1 MKKISIKI
9 FITLII
15 MALLETCV
23 LSLSEI
29 TFLMSQLK
37 IEHLKPPIIYNGLEN
52 GLKHPI
58 TLIKTLKNAK
68 NPIFIIGT
76 GAVVLFSLYVFYKLT
91 TKKDYKLATD
101 YAVHGSSRYASNK
114 EIFVEKETVAIPIG
128 NMMKDLEMSMGG
140 KNNGTVSKK

>member
-1 MKKISIKI
+1 MKKIRIKI
-9 FITLII
+9 FATLGI

-37 IEHLKPPIIYNGLEN
+37 IQNLKPQVIYNGLGN
-52 GLKHPI
+52 GFKHPI
-58 TLIKTLKNAK
+58 ILIKTLKDAR
-68 NPIFIIGT
+68 NPIFILGT

-91 TKKDYKLATD
+91 NKKDYKLATD

-114 EIFVEKETVAIPIG
+114 EIFVQNETVAIPISD
-128 NMMKDLEMSMGG
+128 MMKDLEMSIGG
-140 KNNGTVSKK
+140 KNNGTVPKK

>member
-9 FITLII
+9 FITIII

-29 TFLMSQLK
+29 TLLMSQLK
-37 IEHLKPPIIYNGLEN
+37 IENLKPQIIYNGLQY

-58 TLIKTLKNAK
+58 ILVKTLKNAK

-76 GAVVLFSLYVFYKLT
+76 GAVVIFSLYVLYKLT
-91 TKKDYKLATD
+91 NKKDYRLATD
-101 YAVHGSSRYASNK
+101 YAVHGSSRYANNK
-114 EIFVEKETVAIPIG
+114 EIFVENETVGVTINDMI
-128 NMMKDLEMSMGG
+128 KDLKMSMGG